1 MVGVNGRHV
10 WITHASPKV
19 YGFTSKFLTQF
30 FKGGGGAFMTSG
42 VFQNHRQN
50 SPLQLGITL
59 EAMNLLIKKQ
69 ILSFL
74 LELTSFRRVI

>member
-1 MVGVNGRHV
+1 MEDMYGLHMHLLKCMGSLPSF
-10 WITHASPKV
+10 SPS
-19 YGFTSKFLTQF
+19 FSR
-30 FKGGGGAFMTSG
+30 GGGGAFMTSG